1 MTRLIEESD
10 VDAVYLRALE
20 ANDLDRIWRWHND
33 ERLYATLGGTYRSVS
48 RETVADWLQ
57 RKMNASPHEWN
68 QAVCLSASHEHI
80 GNAYLRDIDPAARKA
95 ELHLFIGDAAFRGRG
110 YGQAATRWLLSQAFE
125 QLDLQRV
132 YLHVLANNRPAI
144 RAYERCGF
152 EREGVLRRHAC
163 KQGQFMDMLVMGCL
177 RPDPAPRTASSS

>member
-1 MTRLIEESD
+1 M
-10 VDAVYLRALE
+10 DAVYLRAFE

-33 ERLYATLGGTYRSVS
+33 ESLYATLGGTYRCVS

-57 RKMNASPHEWN
+57 RKMTTSPDEWN
-68 QAVCLSASHEHI
+68 RAVCLRDSHEHI

-95 ELHLFIGDAAFRGRG
+95 ELHLFIGDAHNRGRG
-110 YGQAATRWLLSQAFE
+110 YGQAATRLLLAAAFE

-132 YLHVLANNRPAI
+132 YLHVLANNLPAI

-152 EREGVLRRHAC
+152 EPEGMLRRHAF
-163 KQGQFMDMLVMGCL
+163 KQGQFVDMLVMGCL
-177 RPDPAPRTASSS
+177 RPDASPRTAASR